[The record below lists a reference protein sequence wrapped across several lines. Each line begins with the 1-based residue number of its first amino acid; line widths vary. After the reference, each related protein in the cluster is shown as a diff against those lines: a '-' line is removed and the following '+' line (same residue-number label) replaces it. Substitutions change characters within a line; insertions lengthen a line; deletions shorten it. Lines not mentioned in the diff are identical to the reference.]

1 MATRSGARRSTL
13 HALKPESLRGAA
25 GFFRVGQDAAG
36 RWWLVQPD
44 GTPVIGCGVDGVRR
58 LPGGPHET
66 LAVEQLR
73 DWSFNVIGPGSAPAL
88 RECGLPFVEALELRR
103 AGDFLF
109 RLGGAR
115 LPDVFDPRWAA
126 ACDERLAGVT
136 SRRDRVGFV
145 TDSDLGWAQAG
156 GEDSRP
162 TLLQICLSLDP
173 RYRAYHAA
181 WEFALAPYGG
191 DFAQLARA
199 WKFEGPNKESLRQWT
214 IEDRRMDAP
223 AYREA
228 HARFS
233 AEFGQRYLRTVG
245 ELVRRHVPGTLLFGP
260 PLPDGLAAGAEA
272 WVDVRVVTEVAHVGS
287 GPVWIDR
294 FSWSHGRSP
303 AAAPGGGRLSALE
316 RMHREGRAAL
326 EALLRHPATVGY
338 FWSEYAAG
346 ERAVD
351 APFGRG
357 LLYEDGLPAMEHVQP
372 LASINRAARTLHAR
386 A

>member
-13 HALKPESLRGAA
+13 NTLKPESLRGAP
-25 GFFRVGQDAAG
+25 GFFRVGQDGAG

-44 GTPVIGCGVDGVRR
+44 GTPVIGCGVDDVRL
-58 LPGGPHET
+58 LPGGPDEAGT
-66 LAVEQLR
+66 VGQLR
-73 DWSFNVIGPGSAPAL
+73 DWSFNVLGPGSAPAL
-88 RECGLPFVEALELRR
+88 REYGLPFVEALELRR

-115 LPDVFDPRWAA
+115 LPDVFDPRWAD
-126 ACDERLAGVT
+126 ACEERLAGVT

-156 GEDSRP
+156 GAEARP

-173 RYRAYHAA
+173 RYSAYHAA

-199 WKFEGPNKESLRQWT
+199 WDLEGPNKEALRQWT
-214 IEDRRMDAP
+214 IEDRLIDAP

-233 AEFGQRYLRTVG
+233 AEFAQRYLRIVG
-245 ELVRRHVPGTLLFGP
+245 EGVRRHAPGVLVFGP
-260 PLPDGLAAGAEA
+260 PLPAGLGALAEA
-272 WVDVRVVTEVAHVGS
+272 WVDVRVVTELTPLSG
-287 GPVWIDR
+287 GPVWFTP
-294 FSWSHGRSP
+294 FSWVP
-303 AAAPGGGRLSALE
+303 AVPEREAKGRLSGLE
-316 RMHREGRAAL
+316 RMHRAGRAAL

-338 FWSEYAAG
+338 FWPEYAAG
-346 ERAVD
+346 DRAAE

-357 LLYEDGLPAMEHVQP
+357 LLYGDGLPAIEHVQP
-372 LASINRAARTLHAR
+372 LAAINRAARALHAR